1 MSVLNHEYNTRSS
14 SSRPESA
21 NDNNQVLEAVNGIK
35 NSLNSRFDAL
45 HNEFLNLKDVV
56 IQRLQD
62 DNTHLKERIAVLEK
76 RVEDAETH
84 SYLLEQYGR
93 RNNVEIEGISDSIS
107 DENLESKVIDILAE
121 IDVNVESKDIEACH
135 RIGKSS
141 PKRSIVRFVN
151 RKVCKSALKNRKKL
165 RSVDANKLGLPRTSK
180 VFINE
185 NLSPYFS
192 KIAFNCRKLK
202 RAGKIMK
209 VYSHEGIIH
218 IVRTVQEKPK
228 KIYHINDLSNLFPDF
243 DFEDDKSHDVSS
255 VVAT

>member
-1 MSVLNHEYNTRSS
+1 MQKLILIFWR
-14 SSRPESA
+14 
-21 NDNNQVLEAVNGIK
+21 
-35 NSLNSRFDAL
+35 
-45 HNEFLNLKDVV
+45 
-56 IQRLQD
+56 
-62 DNTHLKERIAVLEK
+62 
-76 RVEDAETH
+76 
-84 SYLLEQYGR
+84 EQYR
-93 RNNVEIEGISDSIS
+93 RCNNVEIEGISDSIS
-107 DENLESKVIDILAE
+107 DENLESKGIDILAE

-151 RKVCKSALKNRKKL
+151 RKVCKSTLKNRKKL
-165 RSVDANKLGLPRTSK
+165 RSVDANILDLLRTSK

-218 IVRTVQEKPK
+218 IVRTLQDKPK
-228 KIYHINDLSNLFPDF
+228 KFTTSTIYQIYFLILILNMINLMMFRLL
-243 DFEDDKSHDVSS
+243 
-255 VVAT
+255 

>member
-62 DNTHLKERIAVLEK
+62 DNTRLKERIAVLEK

-165 RSVDANKLGLPRTSK
+165 RSVDANKLGLPCTSK

-185 NLSPYFS
+185 NLSLYFN

-202 RAGKIMK
+202 SAGKIMK

-218 IVRTVQEKPK
+218 ICKNSTGKTQK
-228 KIYHINDLSNLFPDF
+228 NLPHQQFIKF
-243 DFEDDKSHDVSS
+243 IS
-255 VVAT
+255 

>member
-35 NSLNSRFDAL
+35 SSLNSRFDAL

-62 DNTHLKERIAVLEK
+62 DNTRLKERIAVLEK

-218 IVRTVQEKPK
+218 ICKNSTGKTK
-228 KIYHINDLSNLFPDF
+228 KNLPHQRFIKF
-243 DFEDDKSHDVSS
+243 IS
-255 VVAT
+255 

>member
-1 MSVLNHEYNTRSS
+1 MFKRENCCFR
-14 SSRPESA
+14 
-21 NDNNQVLEAVNGIK
+21 EACG
-35 NSLNSRFDAL
+35 
-45 HNEFLNLKDVV
+45 
-56 IQRLQD
+56 
-62 DNTHLKERIAVLEK
+62 
-76 RVEDAETH
+76 DAETH
-84 SYLLEQYGR
+84 SYLLEQYSR
-93 RNNVEIEGISDSIS
+93 CNNVEIEGISDSIS

-151 RKVCKSALKNRKKL
+151 RKVCKSTLKNRKKL

-209 VYSHEGIIH
+209 VYSREGIIH

-243 DFEDDKSHDVSS
+243 DFEDVVMFKSHDVLS
-255 VVAT
+255 VVAR